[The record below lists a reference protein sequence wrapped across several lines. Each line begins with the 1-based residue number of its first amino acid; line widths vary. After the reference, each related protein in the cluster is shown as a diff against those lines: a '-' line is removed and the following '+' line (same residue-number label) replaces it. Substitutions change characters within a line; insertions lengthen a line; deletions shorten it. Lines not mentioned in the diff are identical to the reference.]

1 MSALENKARGPAVDA
16 VPASDDAT
24 WQVSHDDERRSWAD
38 LLLPLLLNSVLMLNP
53 RSPSVRSGLA
63 DHLED
68 VYLEVL
74 EAAAQKS
81 ASEPRNLK
89 SALDTLGDELE
100 ADEPVTASPIS
111 GRHS

>member
-1 MSALENKARGPAVDA
+1 
-16 VPASDDAT
+16 
-24 WQVSHDDERRSWAD
+24 
-38 LLLPLLLNSVLMLNP
+38 
-53 RSPSVRSGLA
+53 LA

-81 ASEPRNLK
+81 ASEPRSLK

-100 ADEPVTASPIS
+100 ADEPSTARAVSR
-111 GRHS
+111 RHS